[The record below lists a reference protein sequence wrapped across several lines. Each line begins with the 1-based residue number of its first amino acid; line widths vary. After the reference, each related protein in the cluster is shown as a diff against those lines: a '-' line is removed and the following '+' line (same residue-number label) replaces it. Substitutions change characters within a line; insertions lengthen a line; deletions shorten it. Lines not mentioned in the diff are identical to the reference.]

1 MKHSPGSNWLVTC
14 PKFWMLILQVWLWCY
29 YEISCEENGDN
40 YFESVCLMNF
50 FVVKSIQVDLKQQ
63 EILEIESLS
72 WMLVVMMIALISESW
87 DGLLL
92 GSMCGLA
99 NILLEL
105 RKSSTRDFDSFE
117 SLNDDVIF
125 HVVDWFGFYLDAKW
139 SFISWFA
146 KAKIHTGD
154 LLFCLYKSFWMLWSH
169 MLKWWFWY
177 LLTLSNMTDWRLYLR
192 LITWDC

>member
-1 MKHSPGSNWLVTC
+1 
-14 PKFWMLILQVWLWCY
+14 
-29 YEISCEENGDN
+29 
-40 YFESVCLMNF
+40 
-50 FVVKSIQVDLKQQ
+50 
-63 EILEIESLS
+63 
-72 WMLVVMMIALISESW
+72 MIALISECW

-117 SLNDDVIF
+117 RNGTTRVFWAKFEWWCHLPCCGLVWILP
-125 HVVDWFGFYLDAKW
+125 GCKW

-169 MLKWWFWY
+169 MLKWWEVTYITIDVVEEFTRFISTSWLEYSVWILLFGHNDNCFIFWQWILHRFWY